1 MSATS
6 PVRKRTDAP
15 EFRMIQ
21 RRINFLLLSAL
32 GKEWLKDYLR
42 HDLLH
47 RNTRM
52 RNLVARAS
60 RLGKNFAESLL

>member
-1 MSATS
+1 MCQADDLLAT
-6 PVRKRTDAP
+6 
-15 EFRMIQ
+15 Q
-21 RRINFLLLSAL
+21 RLTQHRIDFLLLSAL
-32 GKEWLKDYLR
+32 GKEWFKDYLR

-60 RLGKNFAESLL
+60 RLGKDFAQSLL